1 MSSEFVRR
9 QIQNLVQ
16 EEVGDNHPFT
26 WEHFTVRTLI
36 CQGGLSG
43 VT

>member
-26 WEHFTVRTLI
+26 WEHSSLYSSHLD
-36 CQGGLSG
+36 LSG
-43 VT
+43 RT